1 MTNNMNDIDI
11 STAFERLFEQ
21 EGHAAYDI
29 LNERIE
35 QRMKE
40 GNPDFDE
47 LDACDREHLW
57 NQYLERYTGSGAD
70 ELLTDI

>member
-1 MTNNMNDIDI
+1 MNTTDI
-11 STAFERLFEQ
+11 SLAFERLFEQ

-29 LNERIE
+29 LNERISE
-35 QRMKE
+35 RMKAE
-40 GNPDFDE
+40 HPEFDE

-57 NQYLERYTGSGAD
+57 QQYLARYTGSGAD